1 MGLDNGF
8 YVKSNKR
15 PITRDVLPKNLQYPF
30 EKDYAEDKVEIVYW
44 RKNWGL
50 RNAVLNLLGERLSE
64 ETYFDIDTPA
74 TVIEIIGIIGSFLDS
89 EKWES
94 EGNSIW
100 DAAEVRPW
108 LIRDIISLAIIYAF
122 MLENPDV
129 YLEFYDSY

>member
-15 PITRDVLPKNLQYPF
+15 TITREMLPSAIQFPF
-30 EKDYAEDKVEIVYW
+30 NTDYNGDVEIVYW

-50 RNAVLNLLGERLSE
+50 RNAVLDLLNSRFSE
-64 ETYFDIDTPA
+64 EYRFDIDTPE
-74 TVIEIIGIIGSFLDS
+74 TVIEIIGIIGSFLDP

-94 EGNSIW
+94 EGQSIW
-100 DAAEVRPW
+100 TAEEARPG
-108 LIRDIISLAIIYAF
+108 LIRDIMNFALIYGF

-129 YLEFYDSY
+129 YLQFYDSY